1 MNERTF
7 GPFCSHPL
15 SKLVFN
21 VIIYGDGRARLPNI
35 VMYSSRST
43 LSGACFSRSLLHLI
57 RVIVNLLKLVPS
69 VPQPRT
75 QVSFLS
81 LHCHLEASKYA
92 HFFLV
97 AIIF

>member
-1 MNERTF
+1 M
-7 GPFCSHPL
+7 
-15 SKLVFN
+15 VM
-21 VIIYGDGRARLPNI
+21 VVDGRARLPNI

-43 LSGACFSRSLLHLI
+43 SGACFSRSLLHLI

-81 LHCHLEASKYA
+81 LRCHLEASKYA

-97 AIIF
+97 AIIL

>member
-1 MNERTF
+1 M
-7 GPFCSHPL
+7 
-15 SKLVFN
+15 VM
-21 VIIYGDGRARLPNI
+21 VVDGRARLPNI

-57 RVIVNLLKLVPS
+57 RVIVNLLNLVPS

-81 LHCHLEASKYA
+81 LRCHLEALKYA

-97 AIIF
+97 AIIL